1 MAVDVEGQREGGLE
15 AIGDAHGIAG
25 ITNPFEQD
33 GEFIATETA
42 EQEIGGHGDVS
53 SAGNVVIVKGS
64 VEAARDLDEN
74 TIGGSGTEVGI
85 PVLEAIDINEESGVT
100 QPAVATGLRK
110 AALQALEK
118 DAAIGEAGEA
128 VVERVVSDLLFGDFA
143 GGNVTV
149 DDDQF
154 FDLPLGI
161 ANGAGGGFEHAL
173 GAVFVAQAVLKGL
186 ADAGFAGLARG
197 FKNAGAIVGMNLLES

>member
-1 MAVDVEGQREGGLE
+1 M
-15 AIGDAHGIAG
+15 
-25 ITNPFEQD
+25 
-33 GEFIATETA
+33 
-42 EQEIGGHGDVS
+42 
-53 SAGNVVIVKGS
+53 
-64 VEAARDLDEN
+64 
-74 TIGGSGTEVGI
+74 
-85 PVLEAIDINEESGVT
+85 
-100 QPAVATGLRK
+100 
-110 AALQALEK
+110 
-118 DAAIGEAGEA
+118 
-128 VVERVVSDLLFGDFA
+128 ERVVSDLLFGDFA